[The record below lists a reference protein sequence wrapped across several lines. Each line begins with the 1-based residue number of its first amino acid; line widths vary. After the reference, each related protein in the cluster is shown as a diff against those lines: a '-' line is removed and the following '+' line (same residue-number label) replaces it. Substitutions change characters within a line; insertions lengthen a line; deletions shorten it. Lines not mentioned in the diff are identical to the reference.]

1 MRALEVAVVA
11 AAAWLVTGFVTPM
24 TQAQVPA
31 TVAPLRTQSGL
42 VAGQVIPSGV
52 KVWLGIPFAQ
62 PPTQSL
68 RWRPP
73 QPFQWQG
80 VWNADRTMPECIQ
93 VLRPHNI
100 NHYFGEE
107 PTSEN
112 CLYLNIWA
120 PPKSTEGSRLPV
132 VVFIHGGGFTIGSSG
147 SPLYAGEP
155 LARHGVV
162 FVNFNYRLG
171 ILGFLAHPELTHE
184 QGGHSGDYGFLDQ
197 VAALKWIHD
206 NIARFGGDPSR
217 VLISGQSAGAG
228 SVSAQIFSPLAKGLF
243 QAAFLSSGCNW
254 TGNGTPLAQAES
266 TGLQVQ
272 KLLGAANLEAMR
284 QVPADRLLA
293 LQAENQV
300 MASNP
305 GVRVGPIIDGY
316 FAPAAPQAIL
326 EAHGLND
333 VPIIATS
340 NGQDLDTAMSPLV
353 AAKTVAEYHDIAT
366 RLYGADAPEFL
377 RLYPVTRDEDVKEVA
392 SRAARDGG
400 MQGNARKCAQLQSRY
415 ASSAAYL
422 SLFTHKHPY
431 VPGVVIADQNT
442 ATIGAYHTADIP
454 YWFGTLD
461 VFNLIRPTRDWQPW
475 DHELAEDMM
484 SALVAFAKTGNP
496 STATLRWPAWRAA
509 DEKRAVFGERVG
521 IEPLDTQRMDW
532 LAAHPAARPAA
543 PGPGGAGPRD

>member
-1 MRALEVAVVA
+1 MRGLQVAVVA
-11 AAAWLVTGFVTPM
+11 AAACLVTGFVTPI
-24 TQAQVPA
+24 TRAQVPP

-42 VAGQVIPSGV
+42 VAGQVLPSGV
-52 KVWLGIPFAQ
+52 KAWLGIPFAQ

-120 PPKSTEGSRLPV
+120 PAKSTEGSRLPV

-228 SVSAQIFSPLAKGLF
+228 SVSAQIFSPLARGLF

-272 KLLGAANLEAMR
+272 KLLGTANLEAMR
-284 QVPADRLLA
+284 QVPADKLLA

-353 AAKTVAEYHDIAT
+353 AANTVAEYHDIAT

-431 VPGVVIADQNT
+431 IPGVVIADQNT
-442 ATIGAYHTADIP
+442 ATIAAYHTADIP

-475 DHELAEDMM
+475 DRELAEDMM

-496 STATLRWPAWRAA
+496 STAALRWPAWRAG
-509 DEKRAVFGERVG
+509 DEKRAIFGERVT
-521 IEPLDTQRMDW
+521 IESLDTQRMDW
-532 LAAHPAARPAA
+532 LAAHPAARPAS
-543 PGPGGAGPRD
+543 GPGGAGPRD

>member
-11 AAAWLVTGFVTPM
+11 AAAWLVTGFVTPI

-42 VAGQVIPSGV
+42 VAGKVLPSGV
-52 KVWLGIPFAQ
+52 RVWLGIPFAQ

-120 PPKSTEGSRLPV
+120 PAKSTEGSRLPV

-228 SVSAQIFSPLAKGLF
+228 SVSAQIFSPLARGLF

-272 KLLGAANLEAMR
+272 KLLGTANLEAMR
-284 QVPADRLLA
+284 QVPADKLLA

-353 AAKTVAEYHDIAT
+353 AANTVAEYHDIAT
-366 RLYGADAPEFL
+366 RLYGAVAPEFL

-431 VPGVVIADQNT
+431 IPGVVIADQNT

-484 SALVAFAKTGNP
+484 SAIISFAKTGNP
-496 STATLRWPAWRAA
+496 STAVLRWPAWRAG
-509 DEKRAVFGERVG
+509 DEKRAIFGERVT
-521 IEPLDTQRMDW
+521 IESLDTQRMDW
-532 LAAHPAARPAA
+532 LAAHPAARPAS
-543 PGPGGAGPRD
+543 GPGGAGPRD